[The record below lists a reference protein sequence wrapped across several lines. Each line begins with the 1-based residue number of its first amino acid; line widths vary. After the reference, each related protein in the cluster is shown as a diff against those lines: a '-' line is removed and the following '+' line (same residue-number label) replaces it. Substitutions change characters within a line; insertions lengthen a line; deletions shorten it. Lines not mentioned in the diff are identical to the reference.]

1 MRGTLKDIKFIYC
14 SVCKSLIT
22 RSLSDGALIIY
33 SSEQRIVSDI
43 KVHVLFYCL
52 CLICFLFLVKDQL
65 ILSIHWHYS
74 FYRKVLPS
82 HFFWPKNSWIITSRC
97 QKKLP
102 YLCTQTMHSWYYFSE
117 RNSVGQVEVL
127 VIKLNSDIFL
137 NFANITI

>member
-43 KVHVLFYCL
+43 RCALLLLMSYLFF
-52 CLICFLFLVKDQL
+52 IFGEGPIHFGVFTDT
-65 ILSIHWHYS
+65 ILSIEKYYLHI
-74 FYRKVLPS
+74 
-82 HFFWPKNSWIITSRC
+82 FFWPKNSWIITSRC

-117 RNSVGQVEVL
+117 HISVGQVEVL
-127 VIKLNSDIFL
+127 VIKLNSDIF
-137 NFANITI
+137 FEFC